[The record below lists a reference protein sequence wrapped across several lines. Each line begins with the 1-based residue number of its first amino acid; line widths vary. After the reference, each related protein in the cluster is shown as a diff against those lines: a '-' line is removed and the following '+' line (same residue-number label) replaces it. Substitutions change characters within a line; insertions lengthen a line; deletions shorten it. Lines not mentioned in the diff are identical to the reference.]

1 MSDTASIRLPRT
13 GSIGIR
19 PAKAKAR
26 RAERAARTVREPR
39 SPRAAFVA
47 GTYVVVDAEYAARPA
62 GTFTGVAIDARADGT
77 FVSAD
82 QAFAGRVAGSYVG

>member
-39 SPRAAFVA
+39 AAFVA

-62 GTFTGVAIDARADGT
+62 GTFTGVPSDARADGT